1 MTVLLIAIFV
11 SLALLAAGFAAW
23 PVLRQSHM
31 RGRLILAAAIGV
43 LVAGIG
49 GGTYLMLG
57 APGLALRSLTGPS
70 DNDIYGLVA
79 VLAQRIRLNPSDPRG
94 WILLGRGYLTLNDP
108 ADAAAA
114 FRRGLTVAPPALR
127 ASLYSA
133 YGEALTMQ
141 NQGTVPAEAE
151 AAFSSALKLNPHD
164 GAARYYL
171 GQVYAARGDRV
182 SALAL
187 WNSLLAD
194 TPVNSSLH
202 NVLVDRVATLTGPGV
217 AAPNIQAMVEGLAAR
232 LKTNPSD
239 PQGWLRLIH
248 AYSVLG
254 EKPKAA
260 AALSGARAALKSNS
274 DALAAIDAEAKRD
287 GL

>member
-151 AAFSSALKLNPHD
+151 AAFLSALKLNPHD

-239 PQGWLRLIH
+239 PRGWLRLIH